1 MTTAI
6 QPKSEIKR
14 PTEFLKVIQRNVKK
28 DNGTQATLKRALTG
42 EARHLRGVYPLVL
55 PYLGGIEYNQDEWIF
70 VACLFAYY
78 PQSLEDNRRNF
89 GDSARGLASA
99 TQSEGAERRFRALLD
114 TALEDMRSPLGAMV
128 RLMKSKG
135 VAINYPKLIVD
146 LCRWEHPD
154 QYVQDQW
161 ARAFWGASS
170 KPSEDVEEGSDGVND
185 S

>member
-1 MTTAI
+1 MTTAT
-6 QPKSEIKR
+6 QTTSLNERATRFLESIKC
-14 PTEFLKVIQRNVKK
+14 NVKK
-28 DNGTQATLKRALTG
+28 DNGAKATLKRALTG
-42 EARHLRGVYPLVL
+42 EVRHLRAVYPLVL

-99 TQSEGAERRFRALLD
+99 TQSEGADRRFRALLD
-114 TALEDMRSPLGAMV
+114 TSLEDLRSPLGAMV

-170 KPSEDVEEGSDGVND
+170 KPSEDIEEGSDDVTD

>member
-1 MTTAI
+1 MTTAT

-14 PTEFLKVIQRNVKK
+14 QTEFLEVIKRNVEK
-28 DNGTQATLKRALTG
+28 DNGTKATLKRALTG
-42 EARHLRGVYPLVL
+42 ETRHLRAVYPLVL

-70 VACLFAYY
+70 VACLFGYY

-99 TQSEGAERRFRALLD
+99 TQSGGADRRFRALLD
-114 TALEDMRSPLGAMV
+114 TSLEDLRSPLGAIV

-135 VAINYPKLIVD
+135 VAINYPKLIAD
-146 LCRWEHPD
+146 LCPWEHPD
-154 QYVQDQW
+154 QYVQDRW
-161 ARAFWGASS
+161 ARAFWGAFS
-170 KPSEDVEEGSDGVND
+170 KPSEDVEEGSDDVTD